1 MKPWVHYIPLEED
14 LSDVREK
21 IQWARDNDEKV
32 QEIVKNASE
41 LVAKWVN
48 PELMYCYYAKAFSA
62 YAKRMSRPVQ
72 VTDEHEE
79 ITHAGDEDLNGNWAK
94 YWARDRFIITA
105 DLYKMSNKASKNR
118 KTGSTEYSG

>member
-1 MKPWVHYIPLEED
+1 MYFLEYYEWWYVYMKPWVHYIPLEED

-79 ITHAGDEDLNGNWAK
+79 LTHAGDEDLNGNWAK
-94 YWARDRFIITA
+94 YWARDPCPKCHKRNTH
-105 DLYKMSNKASKNR
+105 DEL
-118 KTGSTEYSG
+118 